1 MRNIILSILFFGII
15 IANSIAA
22 DSAKSES
29 YMVDIQKSSV
39 EWLGKKVTGQHNGTI
54 NIKAGTIKM
63 DGNSLTGGEFKIDMK
78 SIVVLDLKDPGYNK
92 KLTDHL
98 NSDDFFSVESYPTSE
113 LKITNVSKINNNE
126 VNIRGDLTIKGIT
139 HPIEFPASL
148 TMGEGTL
155 EAKANI
161 TIDRAKY
168 NVRYGSGSFFKG
180 LGDKLIYD
188 DFNLT
193 INLIANSK

>member
-1 MRNIILSILFFGII
+1 MKSFIKSILTSGLI
-15 IANSIAA
+15 IAGSIAA
-22 DSAKSES
+22 DTAKPAS
-29 YMVDIQKSSV
+29 YTVDNQKSTV

-54 NIKAGTIKM
+54 NIKSGTLKM
-63 DGNSLTGGEFKIDMK
+63 DANTLVGGEFEIDMK
-78 SIVVLDLKDPGYNK
+78 SIVVLDLKDPGSNK

-98 NSDDFFSVESYPTSE
+98 NSDDFFSVETYPTSE
-113 LKITNVSKINNNE
+113 LKITNVSKANDNE
-126 VNIRGDLTIKGIT
+126 VNIRGDLTIKGTT
-139 HPIEFPASL
+139 HPIEFPATL
-148 TMGEGTL
+148 TMSDGTM

-193 INLIANSK
+193 IHLVANSK